1 MPVTI
6 GTAEKKFGVSEK
18 LAEFILPLGATMNM
32 NGGGVYYSVA
42 VLFVA
47 QIYGVQID
55 FTQQLLLI
63 ALATVIS
70 VGSPGIPGS
79 GIVMTIMLLGTMG
92 LPLDIMGVVAGMYR
106 LIDMANT
113 TMNVTGDVVTSVCIA
128 RGENEIDDSVY
139 AVK

>member
-1 MPVTI
+1 
-6 GTAEKKFGVSEK
+6 
-18 LAEFILPLGATMNM
+18 M